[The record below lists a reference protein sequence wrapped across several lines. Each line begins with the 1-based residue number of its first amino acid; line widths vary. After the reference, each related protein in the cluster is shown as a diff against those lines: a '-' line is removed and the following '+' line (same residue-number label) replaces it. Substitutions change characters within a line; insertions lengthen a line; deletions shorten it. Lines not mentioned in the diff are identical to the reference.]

1 MDERPQ
7 QRSEAA
13 RRRAYLLQQP
23 RGHGGQGAQHL
34 PFGALGAPNDVS
46 ASIPIA
52 RSISIFFI
60 RLPPFSFDC
69 LKTTIAASFLLKFE
83 AFPDAVL
90 LKPNI
95 AASVLPKF
103 EALSDAIGVAAHS
116 LVAPGI
122 RKVAQESFD

>member
-1 MDERPQ
+1 MNERPQ
-7 QRSEAA
+7 PRRGRSSSG
-13 RRRAYLLQQP
+13 YLQQP
-23 RGHGGQGAQHL
+23 RVGHGGHGAQHL
-34 PFGALGAPNDVS
+34 PFGALGAPNEVS

>member
-1 MDERPQ
+1 
-7 QRSEAA
+7 
-13 RRRAYLLQQP
+13 
-23 RGHGGQGAQHL
+23 
-34 PFGALGAPNDVS
+34 
-46 ASIPIA
+46 
-52 RSISIFFI
+52 
-60 RLPPFSFDC
+60 
-69 LKTTIAASFLLKFE
+69 LKIE